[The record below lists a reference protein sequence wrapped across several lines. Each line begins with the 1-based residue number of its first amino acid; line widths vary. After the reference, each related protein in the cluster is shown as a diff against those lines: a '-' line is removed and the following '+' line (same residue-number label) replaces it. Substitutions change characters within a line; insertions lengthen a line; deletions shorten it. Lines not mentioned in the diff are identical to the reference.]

1 MISQLCN
8 VSCVVFGSAM
18 GYAAF
23 CLWAEKKWLKMTAT
37 GHFSE
42 HTKTDSE
49 DSLEQETKYLTDKGT
64 KGKDPNLL
72 KIIVLMA
79 SYLWRKYADY
89 VYTKWERTIL
99 WDMVDPYR
107 RPKSFKPLVTI
118 YIAAFYTGVIG
129 SAITEQ
135 LHKEKYWEDHPGEA
149 VPLMQPKFYY
159 GPWRIIRGEAL
170 KPNP

>member
-1 MISQLCN
+1 
-8 VSCVVFGSAM
+8 
-18 GYAAF
+18 
-23 CLWAEKKWLKMTAT
+23 
-37 GHFSE
+37 
-42 HTKTDSE
+42 
-49 DSLEQETKYLTDKGT
+49 
-64 KGKDPNLL
+64 
-72 KIIVLMA
+72 MA

-135 LHKEKYWEDHPGEA
+135 LHK
-149 VPLMQPKFYY
+149 VTIYY
-159 GPWRIIRGEAL
+159 LEHFSMYLLLLPHCSLCDFVVQFVI
-170 KPNP
+170 

>member
-1 MISQLCN
+1 
-8 VSCVVFGSAM
+8 
-18 GYAAF
+18 
-23 CLWAEKKWLKMTAT
+23 
-37 GHFSE
+37 
-42 HTKTDSE
+42 
-49 DSLEQETKYLTDKGT
+49 
-64 KGKDPNLL
+64 
-72 KIIVLMA
+72 MA

-135 LHKEKYWEDHPGEA
+135 LHK
-149 VPLMQPKFYY
+149 VTIYY
-159 GPWRIIRGEAL
+159 LEHFSRYLLLLPYCSLCDFVVQFVI
-170 KPNP
+170 